1 MALNLGN
8 LGKKIWET
16 LGQGVDRVV
25 PGDQSYLYKQP
36 PSQAIQ
42 RAANTQIGRAAQRG
56 PMGLLN
62 LGVSKAAQLDKQLI
76 GGFEENAPEPIKPAV
91 SFVNKNIINPQLT
104 SFERLGQAGAGQ
116 NPYSSGRRGIGE
128 AGSDAVNA
136 LTWGP
141 LAVAKT
147 GSLGVKAAKS
157 FAMGAPI
164 GVAGSATSDMAAD
177 KPINIAS
184 AGITGAITGGLNA
197 IPVVGPAAAKQIKV
211 GYRANPTLSS
221 QVGAVGKNVDPQG
234 GGTIRPD
241 KTPDPNAN
249 PAIPGQISPDRLASM
264 DEAVKARM
272 EWMKSGKSRW
282 DDIPETPK
290 VAPKQKPMPRQQFN
304 DEAMRISD
312 NLKAGE
318 KGYIQDG
325 SKTYEISSGSKK
337 AKLVAPKA
345 PQVSAVAPA
354 PKTSLRVPGQVTNKE
369 TLRGQLATR
378 LVDSEAPAINYL
390 KQVEKTTGQTGLVDQ
405 FYYDTGL
412 QKRANAIANSKIE
425 SSPNIAKAFGGLN
438 KKANQEF
445 SQYSAAIAELENA
458 KRGMPTSQPVDVL
471 QKTVDDLSPAYRGRF
486 DAIRNEFRA
495 MTDDLVKGGV
505 IDDATKQVWDSN
517 PNYVRIQR
525 VMDDI
530 AGYNGNSGNSYSFGG
545 TNFSK
550 KRTGSGRDVQ
560 PLDATVFNMRQQV
573 QKEIQRNQTATNLI
587 EALSS
592 VGHARQINPADA
604 TRKNTLRRVVN
615 GQTEI
620 WEVPKDIKEIADNVS
635 PYQLGILGNIVAAP
649 QRLLRAGAT
658 GLSAPFT
665 AANYVKDQVSSAV
678 YSKSA
683 MNTHTVPGAV
693 EGLWK
698 ASKDF
703 GGGGADDTLW
713 QKFIQTAGDTTSYD
727 FIRNE
732 KNARM
737 LSGQIRKGAV
747 GRIGNSIAH
756 PIRTLENLNQVT
768 EKATRY
774 QNFRGIYNK
783 VLKETGDASEAQK
796 QATLAAWQNSVDFSR
811 MGDVGRAINLLIP
824 YFNAG
829 IQGTR
834 LLGRSL
840 KERPAMTTAKITT
853 FAGIPLA
860 SLTLYNMADPERKA
874 VYDNISDYEK
884 ENNLI
889 IILPGAKQNEQG
901 AYEGVIKVPL
911 QPGISDLVQPFRLAS
926 EAFANQSPA
935 DVGKM
940 ATQMMGA
947 FSGPIQTS
955 SLGAAA
961 SSLIPQVAKPLV
973 QQAANKDFFTGKEI
987 VPEYVQN
994 ATDAQ
999 GNPVPENKKAYKYT
1013 SGSSRIIGD
1022 AIGVSPIRVDKFI
1035 KDTSAKVGQYTQNA
1049 VDTGLAKVGIIP
1061 EEQIGGVSVKED
1073 FIRRFAQA
1081 SSKENLNKSEG
1092 AKYFDDRKKATEGL
1106 NGNEMAAYD
1115 ALHPSKTNFLG
1126 EDIFD
1131 ENKRI
1136 TNYTRASSYLQFPK
1150 VYEADK
1156 KLDAMQREKGK
1167 PGNPLFDLPKD
1178 QLTRVLLKATLPP
1191 GAKDPEL
1198 SNLYEQP
1205 WYQDFQ
1211 IARENYYN
1219 AVKESLAKEGKTLPE
1234 SDYPKAS
1241 PELQKVMTAYNSLPK
1256 GTGARSDW
1264 IRANPGLFEQ
1274 MKNQW
1279 AAVDDWQNKERV
1291 KLGLDA
1297 TEGADGQASGY
1308 STGSG
1313 SSKKYSKGGGSGG
1326 SKTIATNPY
1335 KFAVSINAGGK
1346 VARPKVSVRKTGG
1359 KIAKAKKVAGPKV
1372 KTKKS
1377 MV

>member
-1 MALNLGN
+1 MAINLPG

-36 PSQAIQ
+36 PSQAIR
-42 RAANTQIGRAAQRG
+42 RAANSEVGRAAQRG

-76 GGFEENAPEPIKPAV
+76 GGFEQNAPEPIKPAV
-91 SFVNKNIINPQLT
+91 SFVNKNILNPQLT
-104 SFERLGQAGAGQ
+104 AFQRVGQAGAGQ
-116 NPYSSGRRGIGE
+116 NPYSSGRRGLGE
-128 AGSDAVNA
+128 MGSDVVNLA
-136 LTWGP
+136 TLGP
-141 LAVAKT
+141 LAVGKV

-157 FAMGAPI
+157 FGLGAPI
-164 GVAGSATSDMAAD
+164 GIAGSVTSDMAAD
-177 KPINIAS
+177 RPISLTN
-184 AGITGAITGGLNA
+184 AGVTGALTGALNTV
-197 IPVVGPAAAKQIKV
+197 PVVGPAAAAKLKS
-211 GYRANPTLSS
+211 GYKASPTLSS
-221 QVGAVGKNVDPQG
+221 QTGAVRV
-234 GGTIRPD
+234 PD
-241 KTPDPNAN
+241 V
-249 PAIPGQISPDRLASM
+249 Q
-264 DEAVKARM
+264 
-272 EWMKSGKSRW
+272 
-282 DDIPETPK
+282 TPK
-290 VAPKQKPMPRQQFN
+290 LDVNP
-304 DEAMRISD
+304 
-312 NLKAGE
+312 
-318 KGYIQDG
+318 
-325 SKTYEISSGSKK
+325 
-337 AKLVAPKA
+337 V
-345 PQVSAVAPA
+345 
-354 PKTSLRVPGQVTNKE
+354 RVPGQVTNKD

-390 KQVEKTTGQTGLVDQ
+390 KQVEKATGQTGLVDQ

-412 QKRANAIANSKIE
+412 QKRANAIANAKTE
-425 SSPNIAKAFGGLN
+425 ASPNVAQAFGGLS

-471 QKTVDDLSPAYRGRF
+471 QKTVDELSPAYRGRF

-505 IDDATKQVWDSN
+505 IDDATKQAWDSN
-517 PNYVRIQR
+517 PNYVRVQR

-592 VGHARQINPADA
+592 VGHARKIDAADA
-604 TRKNTLRRVVN
+604 ARKNTLRRVVN

-678 YSKSA
+678 YSKSV
-683 MNTHTVPGAV
+683 MNTHTVPGAF

-698 ASKDF
+698 ASMDF

-732 KNARM
+732 KNAKM
-737 LSGQIRKGAV
+737 LSGQIRKGAL
-747 GRIGNSIAH
+747 GRVGNSIAH
-756 PIRTLENLNQVT
+756 PIRTLENLNQIT

-811 MGDVGRAINLLIP
+811 MGDVGRAVNLLIP

-961 SSLIPQVAKPLV
+961 GSLIPQVAKPLV

-987 VPEYVQN
+987 VPEYVEN

-999 GNPVPENKKAYKYT
+999 GNPIAENKKAFKYT

-1022 AIGVSPIRVDKFI
+1022 ALGVSPIRVDKFI
-1035 KDTSAKVGQYTQNA
+1035 KDTSAKVGQYTQNT
-1049 VDTGLAKVGIIP
+1049 VDKGLAAAGVIP

-1198 SNLYEQP
+1198 SNLYQQP

-1219 AVKESLAKEGKTLPE
+1219 SVKESLAKEGKTLPA

-1256 GTGARSDW
+1256 GTGARSAW
-1264 IRANPGLFEQ
+1264 IRANPGLFDQ

-1279 AAVDDWQNKERV
+1279 AATDAWENKERTAI
-1291 KLGLDA
+1291 GLSPIDNS
-1297 TEGADGQASGY
+1297 QS
-1308 STGSG
+1308 SGSG
-1313 SSKKYSKGGGSGG
+1313 SSYSKSGGGGGSKG
-1326 SKTIATNPY
+1326 SSAASNPY
-1335 KFAVSINAGGK
+1335 KYAVSINAGGK
-1346 VARPKVSVRKTGG
+1346 VKSAKISVKKSGG
-1359 KIAKAKKVAGPKV
+1359 KIAKAKKTTGPKV